1 MTGSQEKS
9 AVAEPA
15 ARVHAPH
22 ALLHDYYHSD
32 ADRRRFIRGIFDDTA
47 GDYDRVDRLLAFG
60 SGSWYRRQALLRAG
74 LRPGM
79 QVLDVATG
87 TGLVAREIQ
96 RILGGNG
103 ALIGLDPSPGMMGA
117 AGRPLHV
124 PRVQGR
130 AEFLPFADRSFDFLS
145 LGFALRHLDDLM
157 GVFREFHRVMK
168 PGGRLL
174 LLEITQPQGRVA
186 GAFMRWY
193 MRRLVPLASR
203 LVARHRDTPRLY
215 EYYWDTI
222 EACAPPAR
230 VLATLSAAG
239 FTQPDRHVELGMF
252 SEFRA
257 SV

>member
-1 MTGSQEKS
+1 MAKS
-9 AVAEPA
+9 ADG
-15 ARVHAPH
+15 VHAPH
-22 ALLHDYYHSD
+22 ALLHHYYRSD

-47 GDYDRVDRLLAFG
+47 GDYDRVDRLLALG
-60 SGSWYRRQALLRAG
+60 TGSWYRRQALLRAG
-74 LRPGM
+74 LSPGM
-79 QVLDVATG
+79 RVLDVATG

-96 RILGGNG
+96 RVLAGTGS
-103 ALIGLDPSPGMMGA
+103 LVGLDPSPGMMGA
-117 AGRPLHV
+117 SGRPLRV
-124 PRVQGR
+124 SRVQGR
-130 AEFLPFADRSFDFLS
+130 AEFLPFADGSFDFLS
-145 LGFALRHLDDLM
+145 LGFALRHLDDLL
-157 GVFREFHRVMK
+157 GVFREFRRVLG
-168 PGGRLL
+168 PGGRVL
-174 LLEITQPQGRVA
+174 LLEITRPEGRWS
-186 GAFMRWY
+186 GAMMRWY